1 MSFIDAYRH
10 RFDFDPVLRGAHRAR
25 RQIAP
30 STYYAFT
37 KRAPSACALRD
48 AQLALLIARVY
59 EANYSAYVAAK
70 MWDHLNRV
78 AGVVVADC
86 TVEPLMS
93 KMGLVGTRRGKEPV
107 TTTPPVGS
115 DTPGDLVNRHFGVD
129 APNRLRLADLSRVR
143 TGCGWVYLAF
153 VIDTYS
159 RRVLRWRASHTPHT
173 KLALDASDH
182 GHRHT
187 PSRRPQNRPSGSPQR
202 PRIAIPVHPL
212 QHQTRRQ
219 QHHRRLGRLSGRQL
233 RQRHDLKLQRPIQIR
248 THLPPRTL
256 AKPTRS
262 RVRHPRIRRLVQ
274 PPTQPQ
280 PTPRWPIHHPHRTQ
294 NTHYN
299 QNPTTNQQTHTKPS
313 LYQTRCD
320 SSLWRSPL
328 CQGPVAAQR

>member
-25 RQIAP
+25 RQIAACR
-30 STYYAFT
+30 YYAFT
-37 KRAPSACALRD
+37 KRAPSARALRD

-59 EANYSAYVAAK
+59 EANYSAYGAAK

-93 KMGLVGTRRGKEPV
+93 KMGLVGARRGKEPV

-143 TGCGWVYLAF
+143 TRTGWVYLAF
-153 VIDTYS
+153 VIDAYS
-159 RRVLRWRASHTPHT
+159 RRLLGWRTSHTLHT

-187 PSRRPQNRPSGSPQR
+187 PPQRISRQQCRSPQR
-202 PRIAIPVHPL
+202 PRIAISVHPL

-219 QHHRRLGRLSGRQL
+219 RHHRRLGRLSGRQL
-233 RQRHDLKLQRPIQIR
+233 RQRHDLKLQRPTQIT

-256 AKPTRS
+256 ARATRS

-274 PPTQPQ
+274 PPTQAQ
-280 PTPRWPIHHPHRTQ
+280 PTPRWPLQLPAEHE
-294 NTHYN
+294 NTH
-299 QNPTTNQQTHTKPS
+299 
-313 LYQTRCD
+313 
-320 SSLWRSPL
+320 
-328 CQGPVAAQR
+328 